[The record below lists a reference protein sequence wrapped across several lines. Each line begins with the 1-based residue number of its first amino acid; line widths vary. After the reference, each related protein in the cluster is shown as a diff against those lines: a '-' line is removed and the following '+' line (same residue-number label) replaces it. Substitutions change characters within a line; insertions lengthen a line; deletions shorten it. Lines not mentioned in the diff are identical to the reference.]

1 MLLVVMHAAWAFAL
15 ALLRGIAGIGI
26 LAGAFDAAFYDTEER
41 ATGRAVSPRAL
52 CPRRILGTRRSCRLQ
67 RRGAPRPSRQA
78 GRRSRSA
85 RERKAGASWPE

>member
-52 CPRRILGTRRSCRLQ
+52 
-67 RRGAPRPSRQA
+67 
-78 GRRSRSA
+78 A
-85 RERKAGASWPE
+85 RGASWARGGRVACSGAAPQGRPPGWSEVA